1 MDDLVQWSGKSHM
14 LLNMNKTR
22 ALVIDFRRKRTTTC
36 LLSVL
41 GHDFDIVQVPGHPH
55 SQQVE
60 LEDLNTGCT

>member
-1 MDDLVQWSGKSHM
+1 MDDLVQWSEAYDYM

-22 ALVIDFRRKRTTTC
+22 ALLIAFRWKRTTTC

-55 SQQVE
+55 
-60 LEDLNTGCT
+60 

>member
-1 MDDLVQWSGKSHM
+1 MDDLVQWSEAYDYM

-22 ALVIDFRRKRTTTC
+22 ALLIDFRWKRTTTC

-55 SQQVE
+55 NDNR
-60 LEDLNTGCT
+60 LKWKI